1 MKIAVTADL
10 HAHDYTSF
18 ARTLPDGMNSR
29 LKRCLDALEQL
40 LNYCRKN
47 TIPNIWFLGDLFHA
61 RSKIDIAVYT
71 AVYELLKTWREQG
84 REKIL
89 MAVGNHDQYLKD
101 GSINSSM
108 PLSELIRPWDI
119 SGFVNSEDM
128 KFGTALLPYTMDPE
142 RIRREINAL
151 SSQFHPLQRKILL
164 AHLPISGA
172 AVGSG
177 FHPREEA
184 TLEDIQAEEWDL
196 VLLGHYH
203 RRQRLADNVW
213 YVGAPIQQDFGDEG
227 NEDGFMVLDTDTL
240 ELEAVPI
247 VSERFITVKSM
258 EEVGDHPGGYF
269 VRLEGK
275 EKEETTEKVHGL
287 VCTSPEV
294 PSFAPRIKLSGKM
307 TMEEMMAK
315 YVDHAGVALEL
326 DKDRLM
332 EVGKELV
339 KGGEK

>member
-1 MKIAVTADL
+1 MKIAITADL

-18 ARTLPDGMNSR
+18 ARTMPDGMNSR
-29 LKRCLDALEQL
+29 LKRCIDGLGQL
-40 LNYCRKN
+40 FNYCRKN
-47 TIPNIWFLGDLFHA
+47 AISNVWFLGDLFHA

-71 AVYELLKTWREQG
+71 AVYGLLKTWREEG

-119 SGFVNSEDM
+119 PGFIDSENR
-128 KFGTALLPYTMDPE
+128 KFGISILPYRTSTE
-142 RIRREINAL
+142 QIRTRIEGFLNVY
-151 SSQFHPLQRKILL
+151 PVGMKKILL
-164 AHLPISGA
+164 AHLPIFGA
-172 AVGSG
+172 KVGSD

-184 TLEDIQAEEWDL
+184 TLEDIQADKWDL
-196 VLLGHYH
+196 ILLGHYH
-203 RRQRLADNVW
+203 KRQQLADNVW
-213 YVGAPIQQDFGDEG
+213 YVGAPIQQNFGDEG
-227 NEDGFMVLDTDTL
+227 NEDGFMVLDTETL

-247 VSERFITVKSM
+247 VSERFVTVKSM
-258 EEVGDHPGGYF
+258 DKVGDHPGGYF

-275 EKEETTEKVHGL
+275 EKAELGENVHGL

-307 TMEEMMAK
+307 TMEEMMVK
-315 YVDHAGVALEL
+315 YVDHLGPEL
-326 DKDRLM
+326 DRSRLM
-332 EVGKELV
+332 GVGKELV
-339 KGGEK
+339 KEEK

>member
-1 MKIAVTADL
+1 MKIAITADL

-18 ARTLPDGMNSR
+18 ARTLPNGMNSR

-47 TIPNIWFLGDLFHA
+47 GITNIWFLGDLFHA

-71 AVYELLKTWREQG
+71 AVYELLKTWRGEG
-84 REKIL
+84 RQKIL

-108 PLSELIRPWDI
+108 PLSELIIPWDI
-119 SGFVNSEDM
+119 PGFIDSEDR
-128 KFGTALLPYTMDPE
+128 KFGVSILPYMTPPE
-142 RIRREINAL
+142 KIRTEIETELN
-151 SSQFHPLQRKILL
+151 QYPEGMKKILL

-172 AVGSG
+172 VVGSG

-184 TLEDIQAEEWDL
+184 TLEDIQADKWDL

-203 RRQRLADNVW
+203 RRQRLTDNVW

-227 NEDGFMVLDTDTL
+227 NDDGFMVLDTDTL

-247 VSERFITVKSM
+247 VSERFVTVKSM
-258 EEVGDHPGGYF
+258 DEVGDHPGGYF

-275 EKEETTEKVHGL
+275 EKAEPAENVHGL

-294 PSFAPRIKLSGKM
+294 PSFAPRIKLSGKT
-307 TMEEMMAK
+307 TMEDMMAK
-315 YVDHAGVALEL
+315 YGEHLGPKL
-326 DKDRLM
+326 DKGRLM

-339 KGGEK
+339 KGGGK

>member
-1 MKIAVTADL
+1 MKIAITADL

-40 LNYCRKN
+40 FNYCRKN

-71 AVYELLKTWREQG
+71 AVYELLKIWREQG

-101 GSINSSM
+101 GSINSSI
-108 PLSELIRPWDI
+108 PLIELIRAWDI
-119 SGFVNSEDM
+119 PGFIDSGDR
-128 KFGTALLPYTMDPE
+128 KFGISILPYMTSAEQIRTVIDTYFLKQYPE
-142 RIRREINAL
+142 GMK
-151 SSQFHPLQRKILL
+151 KILL

-172 AVGSG
+172 KVGSG

-227 NEDGFMVLDTDTL
+227 NPDGFMVLDTETL

-247 VSERFITVKSM
+247 VSERFVTVKSM
-258 EEVGDHPGGYF
+258 GEVGDHPGGYF

-275 EKEETTEKVHGL
+275 EKGEAGENVHGL

-315 YVDHAGVALEL
+315 YVDHLGPEL
-326 DKDRLM
+326 DRDRLM

-339 KGGEK
+339 KGEDR